1 MLHRLTNHNSITT
14 EQIPSTIG
22 REDYVRVTI
31 AKDEDQS
38 TNKATPVYGKSGLLN
53 PLIKAEGLL
62 VIGRDVEGLDKD
74 EQAEVLL
81 FP

>member
-1 MLHRLTNHNSITT
+1 MTA

-31 AKDEDQS
+31 DWDND
-38 TNKATPVYGKSGLLN
+38 TMPKATPVYGKSGLLN
-53 PLIKAEGLL
+53 PLVRAEGLL
-62 VIGRDVEGLDKD
+62 VIGRDVEGLDKG